1 MEIFFFEYLNSI
13 FDPFINPQKRIFLGY
28 LIAALFF
35 AIAFQRY
42 VLGQTISEASSGL
55 FKKSIWW
62 SESARRDYLIM
73 IINKTLMMGIAPLLV
88 SKLVVAAFLFE
99 TMHVWFDGRAILWP
113 SIPKWGIASI
123 FTLSLFLLDDFSKY
137 LVHRCLH
144 RFSFLWCFH
153 KIHHSAEVLTPF
165 TVYRTHPLEGIVF
178 GLRSIFIQAT
188 AIATFFYFFGERAEL
203 TTILGVN
210 AGLFLFNAA
219 GANLRHSHVWISYGK
234 CVEKFLISPAQHQI
248 HHSSDPKHHDCNFGV
263 VLAIW
268 DRIGGT
274 LYCADSRSPH
284 QFGLGDRS
292 GQIHHLSTIYFTPI
306 MEAVRCLFWTLKKGI
321 KKMPVPNTTK
331 RIRQSIVGG
340 VALFLCIFSLGQSV
354 NASEL
359 NIYSHR
365 QPFLISPF
373 INAYQ
378 AKTGV
383 KVNIVYASKGL
394 AQRLQ
399 SEGERSPA
407 DVILTVDMA
416 RLNVYVDKGLLAS
429 VKSDLLIKNVP
440 AHLRDPNNKWFS
452 FSKRARVI
460 VLSLNSKDTSTIK
473 RYEDLVDPKWKGRIC
488 VRPGSHV
495 YNRALVASLINAGG
509 KELAENWASGLI
521 KNLARRPQGNDR
533 AQVKAIYEGVC
544 DIAIINNY
552 YFGKLKYSNKKEQRK
567 WAAAVRLVFPNQEGR
582 GAHINISGGGV
593 AKHSKNK
600 KEAVR
605 FLEFLTSQEA
615 QNLYGSVNF
624 EYPVNPRVEVPEE
637 LQSWG
642 NFKEDQMPISQIA
655 KLAPDAQKIID
666 RVGW

>member
-1 MEIFFFEYLNSI
+1 MEIFTFEYLNLVI
-13 FDPFINPQKRIFLGY
+13 YPFINPQKRIFLGY
-28 LIAALFF
+28 LFCALVF
-35 AIAFQRY
+35 AIVFQRFI
-42 VLGQTISEASSGL
+42 LGHTLSQSASEL
-55 FKKSIWW
+55 FKKSIWC
-62 SESARRDYLIM
+62 SKSARKDYLIM
-73 IINKTLMMGIAPLLV
+73 IINKALMMGVAPLLI
-88 SKLVVAAFLFE
+88 SKILVAVFLFE
-99 TMHVWFDGRAILWP
+99 TMHVWFDGRTILWP
-113 SIPKWGIASI
+113 AVPKWGIATV
-123 FTLSLFLLDDFSKY
+123 FTISLFLLDDVTKY

-144 RFSFLWCFH
+144 RFPFLWCFH
-153 KIHHSAEVLTPF
+153 KVHHSAEVLTPF
-165 TVYRTHPLEGIVF
+165 TVYRTHPVEGIVF
-178 GLRSIFIQAT
+178 GLRSVFVQAIAT
-188 AIATFFYFFGERAEL
+188 AIFFYFFGERAEL

-219 GANLRHSHVWISYGK
+219 GANLRHSHVWISYGTLI
-234 CVEKFLISPAQHQI
+234 EKFLISPAQHQI
-248 HHSSDPKHHDCNFGV
+248 HHSSDPKHHDTNFGV

-268 DRIGGT
+268 DRMGGS
-274 LYCADSRSPH
+274 LYCADSRSPR
-284 QFGLGDRS
+284 QFGLGDGS
-292 GQIHHLSTIYFTPI
+292 GQVHNLSTIYLTPI
-306 MEAVRCLFWTLKKGI
+306 MEAVRCLFWTMEKVM
-321 KKMPVPNTTK
+321 KKMPVLNMNK
-331 RIRQSIVGG
+331 RIRHSTMGGIV
-340 VALFLCIFSLGQSV
+340 LFLCIFGFELSAG
-354 NASEL
+354 ASEL

-365 QPFLISPF
+365 QPFLINPF
-373 INAYQ
+373 IEAYQ

-416 RLNVYVDKGLLAS
+416 RLNVYLDKGLLAPVQS
-429 VKSDLLIKNVP
+429 EILLKNVP

-460 VLSLNSKDTSTIK
+460 VLSLKSKDTVVIK
-473 RYEDLVDPKWKGRIC
+473 KYEDLIDSKWKGRIC

-509 KELAENWASGLI
+509 IEFAENWASGLI

-533 AQVKAIYEGVC
+533 AQVKAIFEGVC

-552 YFGKLKYSNKKEQRK
+552 YFGKLKYSNKEEQRK
-567 WAAAVRLVFPNQEGR
+567 WASAVQLVFPNQKGR

-600 KEAVR
+600 KEAIR
-605 FLEFLTSQEA
+605 FLEFLTSKEA
-615 QNLYGSVNF
+615 QNLYGSINF
-624 EYPVNPRVEVPEE
+624 EYPVNPNVEVPKE
-637 LQSWG
+637 LLSWG

>member
-1 MEIFFFEYLNSI
+1 MEKLILEYSHLV

-28 LIAALFF
+28 LFGALIF
-35 AIAFQRY
+35 AIAFQRFF
-42 VLGQTISEASSGL
+42 LGHTLRHATSEL

-62 SESARRDYLIM
+62 SKSARKDYLIM
-73 IINKTLMMGIAPLLV
+73 IVNKGFMMGVAPLLV

-99 TMHVWFDGRAILWP
+99 IMHVWFDGRAILWP
-113 SIPKWGIASI
+113 SVPKWGIATI
-123 FTLSLFLLDDFSKY
+123 FTISLFLLDDVTKY
-137 LVHRCLH
+137 IVHRCLH
-144 RFSFLWCFH
+144 RFPFLWCFH

-165 TVYRTHPLEGIVF
+165 TVYRTHPIEGIVF
-178 GLRSIFIQAT
+178 GLRSVFVQAVAT
-188 AIATFFYFFGERAEL
+188 AIFFYFFGERAEL

-210 AGLFLFNAA
+210 AGLFLFNTA
-219 GANLRHSHVWISYGK
+219 GANLRHSHVWISYGTFI
-234 CVEKFLISPAQHQI
+234 EKFLISPAQHQI

-268 DRIGGT
+268 DRMGGS
-274 LYCADSRSPH
+274 LYCADSRSPR
-284 QFGLGDRS
+284 QFGLGEGS
-292 GQIHHLSTIYFTPI
+292 GQVHDLYTIYLTPI
-306 MEAVRCLFWTLKKGI
+306 MEAVSCLFWALEKVI
-321 KKMPVPNTTK
+321 KKMRVLNTNK
-331 RIRQSIVGG
+331 RIRHSTMGGIVMFM
-340 VALFLCIFSLGQSV
+340 LIFGFELSV
-354 NASEL
+354 GASEL

-365 QPFLISPF
+365 QPFLINPF
-373 INAYQ
+373 IDAYQ

-399 SEGERSPA
+399 SEGDRSPA

-416 RLNVYVDKGLLAS
+416 RLNVYVDKGLLAP
-429 VKSDLLIKNVP
+429 VQSDILLKNVP

-460 VLSLNSKDTSTIK
+460 VLSLKSKDTSIIK
-473 RYEDLVDPKWKGRIC
+473 KYEDLVDSKWKGRIC

-509 KELAENWASGLI
+509 TELAENWASGLI

-533 AQVKAIYEGVC
+533 AQVKAIFEGVC

-552 YFGKLKYSNKKEQRK
+552 YFGKLKYSNKEDQRK
-567 WAAAVRLVFPNQEGR
+567 WAAAVRLVFPNQQGR

-605 FLEFLTSQEA
+605 FLEFLTSKEA

-624 EYPVNPRVEVPEE
+624 EYPVNPSVEVPEE

-642 NFKEDQMPISQIA
+642 SFKEDQMPISQIA